1 MDREIAPEVRR
12 TRITKRWITIAV
24 AIAAVIFSFA
34 ATVEWLKPSI
44 RRSEI
49 QIARVERGT
58 IEATLQASGTVIP
71 AIEQVVPSPID
82 ARVLRIERR
91 AGDRVRVGDPLVT
104 LDTAS
109 TRLEFVKLNETLTQK
124 QNDSEQLR
132 LHLED
137 TEASLKAQIEQKRLD
152 GEIFRF
158 KAEQKVRFFKE
169 GLVSSQENLAAAT
182 AAKKNAIELTQ
193 LEEALQRA
201 RKTAAAQTAA
211 AETGVRMVR
220 NDRQEAQRQLDLSMM
235 RSDRDGVITWVIDAP
250 GATIRKGDV
259 VARIADLSSF
269 RVDAS
274 ISDIHAAEIASG
286 MPVHVRV
293 DESLTVDGTIS
304 TVDPRIESGVMK
316 FHVAL
321 DPRAA
326 PRLRSN
332 ARVDV
337 YVVTDRRTNALRI
350 RRGALGQGD
359 TEDVYVVR
367 NNVVMPAPVRW
378 GIGGH
383 DYIEPLAGLAE
394 GDEVVI
400 SNMNDYAGVKSLRL
414 K

>member
-1 MDREIAPEVRR
+1 MDRDIAPEILR

-24 AIAAVIFSFA
+24 AIAVVTFSFA
-34 ATVEWLKPSI
+34 ATVQWLKPSI

-49 QIARVERGT
+49 QTARVERGT
-58 IEATLQASGTVIP
+58 VEATLQASGTVIP
-71 AIEQVVPSPID
+71 AIEQVLPSPID

-109 TRLEFVKLNETLTQK
+109 TRLEFMKLNETLTQK

-137 TEASLKAQIEQKRLD
+137 TEATLKAQIEQKKLD

-158 KAEQKVRFFKE
+158 KAEQNARLFKA

-182 AAKKNAIELTQ
+182 AAKKNDIELTQ

-274 ISDIHAAEIASG
+274 ISDLHAAELAPG
-286 MPVHVRV
+286 MPVRVRV
-293 DESLTVDGTIS
+293 DEQTMVEGTIS
-304 TVDPRIESGVMK
+304 TIEPRIENGVMK

-321 DPRAA
+321 DPSAA
-326 PRLRSN
+326 PRLRTN

-337 YVVTDRRTNALRI
+337 YVVTERRSKVLRV

-359 TEDVYVVR
+359 KEDVFVVR
-367 NNVVMPAPVRW
+367 NNVVMPVPVRW

-383 DYIEPLAGLAE
+383 DYIQPLTGLAE

>member
-1 MDREIAPEVRR
+1 M
-12 TRITKRWITIAV
+12 K
-24 AIAAVIFSFA
+24 
-34 ATVEWLKPSI
+34 
-44 RRSEI
+44 
-49 QIARVERGT
+49 
-58 IEATLQASGTVIP
+58 
-71 AIEQVVPSPID
+71 
-82 ARVLRIERR
+82 
-91 AGDRVRVGDPLVT
+91 
-104 LDTAS
+104 LD
-109 TRLEFVKLNETLTQK
+109 ETLTQK

-137 TEASLKAQIEQKRLD
+137 TEASLKAQIEQKKLD

-158 KAEQKVRFFKE
+158 KAEQNARLFKE

-286 MPVHVRV
+286 MPLHVRI
-293 DESLTVDGTIS
+293 DESLMVDGTIS

-321 DPRAA
+321 DPSAA

-337 YVVTDRRTNALRI
+337 YVVTDRRVNALRI

-359 TEDVYVVR
+359 KEDVYVVR
-367 NNVVMPAPVRW
+367 NNVLMPVSVRW